1 MAEKKNDIVK
11 TENALVKDLA
21 EVKWLNNPVI
31 YSQVAGN
38 FTLSQQKIM
47 VGVLMQLQD
56 RINESI
62 EQKRNSG
69 SFGPLFDLANKDEGD
84 TLEMF
89 VDPRSIGVTPD
100 HYGDLEEA
108 INFLGRQTMKYP
120 VFDSKGRVKKYVV
133 ASLFSR
139 IEMPPGNIRRTGK
152 VRMVMLKENLNDFFD
167 PTHGYVTHVA
177 RITQICTKKRTPR
190 IYIYLSRYRDIGHK
204 AVPYKD
210 LCEFLGLTDEYYAE
224 GKNLRDIDGKKEYY
238 DEKSKKWKPYC
249 NPFDKFSKV
258 KAQVLNP
265 SQKEMDELCEKGEID
280 FQFEF
285 EPVYEYDRKKGNP
298 SAIIF
303 TINKGPLGKY
313 RDQILKRSGN
323 ERKVIGYLLKHC
335 PDLKSTDIVP
345 IVKCVEPEK
354 WEAFSNFVYKEIF
367 AKVEK
372 TQPDDVAAYILIM
385 MRGWATEVEKK
396 DVQTNATEPQKSK
409 YVIETQEEKNE
420 RIWKSFLLHYKGKG
434 RDVLARMRYVGIT
447 PQKQIVLGCTTDD
460 ADAFDSIIA
469 TMGIEEKRELVKTWS
484 KHTGVRITGMT
495 YNC

>member
-11 TENALVKDLA
+11 TDNALVKELA

-69 SFGPLFDLANKDEGD
+69 SFGPLFDLANKDEGE

-89 VDPRSIGVTPD
+89 VDPRAIGVTPD

-108 INFLGRQTMKYP
+108 VNFLGRQVMKYP

-133 ASLFSR
+133 ASLFP
-139 IEMPPGNIRRTGK
+139 IINMPAGNIRRTGK
-152 VRMVMLKENLNDFFD
+152 VRIVMLKETLNDFFD

-177 RITQICTKKRTPR
+177 RIAQICTKKRTPR

-204 AVPYKD
+204 AVPYSD

-224 GKNLRDIDGKKEYY
+224 GKTLREVEGKKEYY

-265 SQKEMDELCEKGEID
+265 SQQEMDELCERGEID

-345 IVKCVEPEK
+345 IIKSVIPEQ
-354 WEAFSNFVYKEIF
+354 WEAFSTFIYKEVF
-367 AKVEK
+367 ARVEK
-372 TQPDDVAAYILIM
+372 VQPDDVAAYILTM
-385 MRGWATEVEKK
+385 MRNWQPAQPK
-396 DVQTNATEPQKSK
+396 
-409 YVIETQEEKNE
+409 
-420 RIWKSFLLHYKGKG
+420 
-434 RDVLARMRYVGIT
+434 T
-447 PQKQIVLGCTTDD
+447 PVKEQIVLTIPKQTAEVYEQRYIGEWNEVVAAYDGEGKD
-460 ADAFDSIIA
+460 ALVQGMPLGVNELGMLVVKFPQEVFDRVDVCWNVISETFKA
-469 TMGIEEKRELVKTWS
+469 KVGIKHGPGVQKKRK
-484 KHTGVRITGMT
+484 
-495 YNC
+495 